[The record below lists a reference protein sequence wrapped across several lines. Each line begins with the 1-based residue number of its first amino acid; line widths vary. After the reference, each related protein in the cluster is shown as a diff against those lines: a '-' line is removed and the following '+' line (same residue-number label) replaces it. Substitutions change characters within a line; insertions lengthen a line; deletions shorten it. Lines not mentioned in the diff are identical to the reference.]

1 MTVPHLTRPG
11 ALPPL
16 PPLKK
21 IAFEEHFLVP
31 EALKKNPDGS
41 IDQEDINF
49 HAENNG
55 LTPQWFK
62 QVYDRLMDFSE
73 TRI

>member
-21 IAFEEHFLVP
+21 IAFEEHFLIP
-31 EALKKNPDGS
+31 EALKKESRWQYRPGRHQLPCREQRPNSAVVQAD
-41 IDQEDINF
+41 
-49 HAENNG
+49 
-55 LTPQWFK
+55 L
-62 QVYDRLMDFSE
+62 
-73 TRI
+73 